1 MSASKGS
8 KIPDL
13 KELSPL
19 ELTILRSL
27 SRGKSVPEVARLVN
41 VAPAKVG
48 NEIAVLQ
55 LKGYLSSDGSV
66 TGKGLTVLEG

>member
-8 KIPDL
+8 EGPDR

-27 SRGKSVPEVARLVN
+27 SRGKVVPEVARLAN
-41 VAPAKVG
+41 VLPTKVG
-48 NEIAVLQ
+48 NEIAILQ
-55 LKGYLSSDGSV
+55 LKGYLSSDGRV
-66 TGKGLTVLEG
+66 TDKGSAVLED